1 MQTGNE
7 EFDQLVAV
15 ILTSGM
21 FLGAAIA
28 CFLDNTIPGTDKE
41 RGEPIINS
49 LNHSLTALTTH

>member
-28 CFLDNTIPGTDKE
+28 CFLDNTIAGTDKE
-41 RGEPIINS
+41 RGNP
-49 LNHSLTALTTH
+49 LYT